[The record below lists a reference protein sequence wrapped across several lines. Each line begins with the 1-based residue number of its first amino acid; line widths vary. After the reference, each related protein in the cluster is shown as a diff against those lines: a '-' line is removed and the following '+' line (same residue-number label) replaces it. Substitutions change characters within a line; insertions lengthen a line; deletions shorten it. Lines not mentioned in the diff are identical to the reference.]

1 MVMME
6 HGWIGNFGARAGCI
20 SGLAL
25 ALVLGGCGDDGNAA
39 TGATS
44 SGTSSGTNSG
54 TSSGTETTMT
64 ASSGSMSAT
73 EGTTTM
79 ASGVSASEG
88 SSTTMVTATETATE
102 TMGTTATTAGMTGS
116 GTDSDTSTGT
126 DTDVCADADV
136 TFEPQIPTVML
147 LIDQSGSMTAKFG
160 GTTRW
165 QAVYDALLNN
175 KDGLVL
181 ELEDQ
186 VRFAL
191 GLYTSFNGNDG
202 GECPV
207 ITEVSAGLGNYAS
220 IEAIYSASKPE
231 DETPTGESILAVMDS
246 LLNDPEKGDKVIV
259 LATDGEPDTCAVPN
273 PQTGQ
278 DVSVAA
284 AVTAFDAGIKTFV
297 ISVGSQ
303 VSDKHLQ
310 DMANAGVGV
319 QKGDPD
325 APFYKANNKDAL
337 VSAFQEIINGV
348 RDCTLILDGQVQEG
362 FEDQCIVNVNG
373 DDVPYLDPDGWQL
386 NEPSEI
392 ELVGKACQAIQ
403 QGEVSISIKCA
414 CGAIIPG

>member
-1 MVMME
+1 
-6 HGWIGNFGARAGCI
+6 
-20 SGLAL
+20 
-25 ALVLGGCGDDGNAA
+25 
-39 TGATS
+39 
-44 SGTSSGTNSG
+44 
-54 TSSGTETTMT
+54 
-64 ASSGSMSAT
+64 MSAT

-88 SSTTMVTATETATE
+88 SSTTVATVTATATATE
-102 TMGTTATTAGMTGS
+102 TMGTTASTAGMST
-116 GTDSDTSTGT
+116 GTDTDTGTGT

-136 TFEPQIPTVML
+136 LFEPQIPTVML
-147 LIDQSGSMTAKFG
+147 LIDQSGSMTANFG
-160 GTTRW
+160 GTSRW
-165 QAVYDALLNN
+165 EAVYDALLNN
-175 KDGLVL
+175 KDGLVFD
-181 ELEDQ
+181 LEDQ

-191 GLYTSFNGNDG
+191 GLYTSFNGFKG

-207 ITEVSAGLGNYAS
+207 ITEVSAGLGNYAA
-220 IEAIYSASKPE
+220 IESTYSASKPE

-246 LLNDPEKGDKVIV
+246 LLNDPEMGDKVIV
-259 LATDGEPDTCAVPN
+259 LATDGEPDTCEVPN

-278 DVSVAA
+278 DVAVAA

-337 VSAFQEIINGV
+337 VAAFEEIINGV

-362 FEDQCIVNVNG
+362 FEDQCIVTVNG
-373 DDVPYLDPDGWQL
+373 DDVPYLDPNGWQL

-392 ELVGKACQAIQ
+392 ELVGTACEAIQ

-414 CGAIIPG
+414 CGAILPG